1 MKLAKQILLAF
12 VAKDASAASIG
23 RDSQPNSPVV
33 SRRSSRVSERRDSV
47 SIDVDLAD
55 DIAVVRSSSVRA
67 ALLSKDLTADDQ
79 DEGLGA
85 SPDSDIDINKNDDDV
100 FEDTGDEMT
109 ENDILELEDFREII
123 RSDVEELGGDDEL
136 KSFIESLD
144 DNDWED
150 FFREFFETIDELGEM
165 ENVDFEN
172 MSDEKFEEILLS
184 LDNDELPNDQDMT
197 IL

>member
-47 SIDVDLAD
+47 SIDADLAD

-67 ALLSKDLTADDQ
+67 ALLSKELAADDQ